1 MADYL
6 EVKSEETHRCKPILY
21 GEEPLDR
28 SVTSVESTNSDCE
41 FTAHEIEERSNL
53 FQHEFNQEELHD
65 RVLVVQVMPDDYE
78 LEEWREHLEDYKNDN
93 ETEKSREVDCVVE
106 EREQCL
112 QCPENYFSETPCP
125 RSEFYECGFKQRCD
139 AETLSEF
146 TGEALVEVSESR
158 VVQDLKE
165 SESGSVVHTSSARR
179 EADESETDDLVATC
193 EESVL
198 CCSQSDPVITEESEN
213 LEVESKVGVEYFD
226 GSVSHIDTPFRG
238 NFEEVS
244 SSELTKRRGDETGS
258 GDGKSPGNHVIR
270 ERKFYVHGNWLAV
283 NSHYF
288 RSLLYASGMKES
300 SSKEFIM
307 KVTESEEAAF
317 VLFLESIYNPAA
329 INDADASTLL
339 NVLRLSV
346 KYDVKFSFVKSKR
359 VLQATPLTIEVCETI
374 IDAISS
380 GGMSDM
386 DDVMESVKDHLFREF
401 TPLDETWESD
411 KFASLSRGALSVL
424 LASDVLVVQ
433 SENTVFV
440 ALMRWIAKHSE
451 VYGNLAECSD
461 VLSLV
466 RFGLI
471 KPTYLHDVVRVHEVA
486 KQLENFDEIYLAA
499 ITHHALPKKRRRM
512 PKQRRWASEAK
523 TPTFMWILE
532 PDKEMFD
539 FDCSTNSRPKSS
551 SFWYWGYK
559 MHLRLDM
566 SQRRKE
572 IRLMLVVENMA
583 EDGVVILAYNV
594 DVKFADALHK
604 SYTVAPWEYRGL
616 QPSRGQNPFHKNYS
630 LEEIKEI
637 LLGGSV
643 EVTIIF
649 EISVE
654 KLIDE

>member
-1 MADYL
+1 
-6 EVKSEETHRCKPILY
+6 
-21 GEEPLDR
+21 
-28 SVTSVESTNSDCE
+28 
-41 FTAHEIEERSNL
+41 
-53 FQHEFNQEELHD
+53 
-65 RVLVVQVMPDDYE
+65 
-78 LEEWREHLEDYKNDN
+78 
-93 ETEKSREVDCVVE
+93 
-106 EREQCL
+106 
-112 QCPENYFSETPCP
+112 
-125 RSEFYECGFKQRCD
+125 
-139 AETLSEF
+139 
-146 TGEALVEVSESR
+146 
-158 VVQDLKE
+158 
-165 SESGSVVHTSSARR
+165 
-179 EADESETDDLVATC
+179 
-193 EESVL
+193 
-198 CCSQSDPVITEESEN
+198 
-213 LEVESKVGVEYFD
+213 
-226 GSVSHIDTPFRG
+226 
-238 NFEEVS
+238 
-244 SSELTKRRGDETGS
+244 
-258 GDGKSPGNHVIR
+258 
-270 ERKFYVHGNWLAV
+270 
-283 NSHYF
+283 
-288 RSLLYASGMKES
+288 MKES

-346 KYDVKFSFVKSKR
+346 KYDVKFSFVKAKR

-374 IDAISS
+374 IDAISG

-411 KFASLSRGALSVL
+411 KFASLSKGALSVL

-440 ALMRWIAKHSE
+440 TLMRWIAKHSE
-451 VYGNLAECSD
+451 VYGNVAECSD

-512 PKQRRWASEAK
+512 PKQRRWASVVK

-539 FDCSTNSRPKSS
+539 FDCSTNARPKSS

-566 SQRRKE
+566 LQRRRE
-572 IRLMLVVENMA
+572 IRLSLVVENMA
-583 EDGVVILAYNV
+583 EDGVVKLAYNV
-594 DVKFADALHK
+594 DVKFANGLHK
-604 SYTVAPWEYRGL
+604 SYTVSPWEYRGL
-616 QPSRGQNPFHKNYS
+616 QPYRGENPFDKKYS

-654 KLIDE
+654 KLVDG